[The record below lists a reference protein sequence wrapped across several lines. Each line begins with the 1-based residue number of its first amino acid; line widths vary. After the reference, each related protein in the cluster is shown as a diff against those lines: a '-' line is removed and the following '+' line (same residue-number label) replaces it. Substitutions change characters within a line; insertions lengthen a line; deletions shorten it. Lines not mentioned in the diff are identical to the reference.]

1 MSGCIFRRAPD
12 RDRMLASFLID
23 RGNVR
28 TLARASHQRVKHST
42 FISRGL
48 IIHDTGSS
56 LHLLYSLVVN
66 RPAAALEADTSIS
79 RLGLI

>member
-1 MSGCIFRRAPD
+1 MSGCIFRGAPD

-28 TLARASHQRVKHST
+28 TLARASPQRVKHPT

-48 IIHDTGSS
+48 MIHDTGSS
-56 LHLLYSLVVN
+56 LHLLYSTL
-66 RPAAALEADTSIS
+66 ASS
-79 RLGLI
+79 